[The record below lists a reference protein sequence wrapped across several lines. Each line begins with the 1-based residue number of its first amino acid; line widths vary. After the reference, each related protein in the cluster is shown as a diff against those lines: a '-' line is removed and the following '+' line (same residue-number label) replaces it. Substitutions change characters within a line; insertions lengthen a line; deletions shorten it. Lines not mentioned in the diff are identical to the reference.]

1 MRLLSTRLA
10 QLQRISPASKLCA
23 TQIRHASRY
32 SAPTRRS
39 YTAAP
44 AQESYFVNPSGED
57 LDLRHPM
64 DPPRNPLDARAVSEA
79 AEEKRQYHLRRM
91 RFAGMGLLLSLAGLG
106 TVVYNLDLD
115 DMDQSQEE
123 FARKN
128 GKLQMDA
135 SSEANARF
143 HGKEVQIIGAGEGK
157 RIVAHG
163 QGEQIELV
171 ETGTS
176 SVPHF
181 PRTIY
186 LPASPEED
194 PNASTPAVPG
204 LITAVETNTP
214 VNPGNINNQ
223 EEYTLVGLGIRTV
236 SFLSI
241 QVYVVGMYVR
251 TQDISGLQAKL
262 IHLVNPIA
270 STLVPSEKDALKQK
284 LLDPVASKE
293 IWNELLDAPG
303 MKSAWRISPTR
314 NTDFAHLRDGWKT
327 GIDKRT
333 AEARQEARK
342 INPAAETQ
350 YDAEDFGLSMR
361 NFMTVFSGGKA
372 PKGSVM
378 ILSRNQQGVL
388 DVYFEAEPEKQGK
401 GMQHL
406 GTVDDERISRLIWI
420 NYLGGQKVSS
430 EAARQGVVDGCISFA
445 SRPVGSVETMVT

>member
-1 MRLLSTRLA
+1 MRLLSTRLV
-10 QLQRISPASKLCA
+10 QLQRTPTASKLCA
-23 TQIRHASRY
+23 TQIRYASRY
-32 SAPTRRS
+32 SAPAKRS

-44 AQESYFVNPSGED
+44 TQDSYFVNPSGED
-57 LDLRHPM
+57 ADLRHPT
-64 DPPRNPLDARAVSEA
+64 DPPRNPLDARAVYEA
-79 AEEKRQYHLRRM
+79 GEEKRQYHLRRM
-91 RFAGMGLLLSLAGLG
+91 RFSGMGLLLSMAGLG
-106 TVVYNLDLD
+106 TVVWNLDLD
-115 DMDQSQEE
+115 DMDQAKDE
-123 FARKN
+123 FAKRN
-128 GKLQMDA
+128 GNLKMDA
-135 SSEANARF
+135 SSEANAKF
-143 HGKEVQIIGAGEGK
+143 HGKKVQIIGAGEGK

-163 QGEQIELV
+163 KGEDIELV

-186 LPASPEED
+186 LPASSEED
-194 PNASTPAVPG
+194 PNASTPVPG
-204 LITAVETNTP
+204 LVTAAQANSP
-214 VNPGNINNQ
+214 VNPGNITNQ

-251 TQDISGLQAKL
+251 SQDISGLQSKL
-262 IHLVNPIA
+262 IHLVNPEA

-284 LLDPVASKE
+284 LLDPVTSKE
-293 IWNELLDAPG
+293 VWNELLNTPG

-372 PKGSVM
+372 AKGSVM
-378 ILSRNQQGVL
+378 ILTRNQQGAL
-388 DVYFEAEPEKQGK
+388 DVYFEAEPEKQGNDI
-401 GMQHL
+401 QHL
-406 GTVDDERISRLIWI
+406 GTVSDERISRLIWL